1 MFVVNGLFNF
11 IVSSGTAH
19 AAILMPI
26 MTPLAD
32 LMDIPRQVAVQAYTM
47 GDGFT
52 NIINPLS
59 GTLMAILAISGIPL
73 SKWFRFAVP
82 LVLIWFV
89 IGAIFITI
97 GVLTGWGP
105 M

>member
-1 MFVVNGLFNF
+1 M
-11 IVSSGTAH
+11 
-19 AAILMPI
+19 MPI

-32 LMDIPRQVAVQAYTM
+32 LMNIPRQVAVQAYTM

-52 NIINPLS
+52 NVINPLS

-73 SKWFRFAVP
+73 TKWFKFAVP
-82 LVLIWFV
+82 LVLIWFA
-89 IGAIFITI
+89 IGMIFMAMAVWIN
-97 GVLTGWGP
+97 WGP